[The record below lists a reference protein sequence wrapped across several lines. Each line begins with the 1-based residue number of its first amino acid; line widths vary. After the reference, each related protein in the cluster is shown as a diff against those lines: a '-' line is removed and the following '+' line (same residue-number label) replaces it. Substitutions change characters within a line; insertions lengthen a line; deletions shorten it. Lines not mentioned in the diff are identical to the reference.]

1 MTVPLATLL
10 SSIYSLSNNSSLT
23 ISEIEDLTTYEFNMY
38 TEMTTK
44 KVKTE
49 SEVEKAKFK
58 SISGALASMM
68 SVFGGKKR

>member
-10 SSIYSLSNNSSLT
+10 GSIYSLSNNSSLT
-23 ISEIEDLTTYEFNMY
+23 TSEIENLTTYEFNMY

-44 KVKTE
+44 KVKAE

-58 SISGALASMM
+58 SLSGALASMM
-68 SVFGGKKR
+68 SIFGGKKR